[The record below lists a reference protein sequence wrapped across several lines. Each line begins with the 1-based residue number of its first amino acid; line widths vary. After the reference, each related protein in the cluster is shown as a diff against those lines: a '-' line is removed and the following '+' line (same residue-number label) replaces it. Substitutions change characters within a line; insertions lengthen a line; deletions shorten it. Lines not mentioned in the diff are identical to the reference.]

1 MILQATKKA
10 QDFIGIKTAD
20 IPDAS
25 DAFWCWHVNLFFINR
40 KKCLLVTHTKSL
52 YSVFLYGVVKKE
64 LPSLAQR
71 IGASLKEQMRRDD
84 FTIAQISYLLE
95 NLGEVAYAKTTDRS
109 TLGTMNDMMHAI
121 KIHVTYD
128 DTTDEQ
134 FLSAKINQTPYSR
147 HEFAYLKDE
156 FRHQIESQ
164 IRGEV

>member
-1 MILQATKKA
+1 MILQATKKV
-10 QDFIGIKTAD
+10 QEFIGIKTAS

-40 KKCLLVTHTKSL
+40 KKCLLVTHTRSL

-71 IGASLKEQMRRDD
+71 IGATLKEQMRRDD

-95 NLGEVAYAKTTDRS
+95 NLGEIAYAKTSDRG

-121 KIHVTYD
+121 KLHVIHN

-134 FLSAKINQTPYSR
+134 FLSGKVNQTPYSR
-147 HEFAYLKDE
+147 HEFAYPKDE
-156 FRHQIESQ
+156 FRHQIEKQ
-164 IRGEV
+164 MARNV